1 MEKNSGKTLA
11 AKILAMVLIVSVAG
25 IFSACKKK
33 SKIPTKEE
41 FLNEHINDPDP
52 HGVKKLDFNREDLI
66 KAWGEPDAD
75 KSRGS
80 SYVWKCGDKFII
92 VGADPD
98 DLNKIEEMY
107 VSFTQELVYLFSNA
121 SIIYVSARQDGVTD
135 YHNCIMVEEMY
146 FDKET
151 LASLEIGTILEIEFD
166 GYFLETY
173 PGQLSNL
180 YSVKATGK
188 VDESE
193 IPALREQE
201 QYIRENY
208 TGEQ

>member
-1 MEKNSGKTLA
+1 MENRATEEKRIITDGQDLA
-11 AKILAMVLIVSVAG
+11 ETAQ
-25 IFSACKKK
+25 
-33 SKIPTKEE
+33 
-41 FLNEHINDPDP
+41 
-52 HGVKKLDFNREDLI
+52 KLRE
-66 KAWGEPDAD
+66 
-75 KSRGS
+75 
-80 SYVWKCGDKFII
+80 
-92 VGADPD
+92 
-98 DLNKIEEMY
+98 
-107 VSFTQELVYLFSNA
+107 
-121 SIIYVSARQDGVTD
+121 DGVTD